1 MKEMM
6 RKIIVGVLSIVAG
19 ILAGELKEKWNG
31 DKENG
36 NDNVL

>member
-19 ILAGELKEKWNG
+19 ILAGELKERWNG
-31 DKENG
+31 DKEKN